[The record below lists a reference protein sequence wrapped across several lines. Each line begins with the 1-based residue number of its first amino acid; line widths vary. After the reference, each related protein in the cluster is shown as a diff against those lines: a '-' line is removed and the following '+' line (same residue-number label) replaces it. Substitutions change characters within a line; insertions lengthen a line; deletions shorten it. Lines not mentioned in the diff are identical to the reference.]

1 MSDFISRNV
10 AFGYQKEAVR
20 GTAIQTAVKW
30 VGKLDFDFLPDIETI
45 DNETGYNHIA
55 GLSGS
60 NIIRR
65 GGAGGF
71 TSLLFDKSIGHHF
84 NLLFGQAPTTTT
96 VAGTGNESVK
106 KHVWALLNN
115 NSHVS
120 YTIHTVE
127 GDVDQ
132 LTYPGAILD
141 ETTIDIV
148 TDDYAKIA
156 SSFMSRKSQ
165 APSTTL
171 VPAYTEENEFLPIHA
186 SVAIVAKGGDLDAS
200 SVLADVTEA
209 HFTASKNPT
218 KRPSISSDSS
228 DPRNTVIA
236 GNLEIK
242 LYYNST
248 TFKAYR
254 DNQTKLALRLK
265 VENTD
270 VTIGADQHPTVFI
283 DVPYTKVKEWTPDYG
298 DTEMSTQTISC
309 PVFLDLATGKFLEGT
324 VINLETSY

>member
-10 AFGYQKEAVR
+10 AFGYQKEVAR
-20 GTAIQTAVKW
+20 GTAIQTAVNW

-60 NIIRR
+60 SIIRR

-71 TSLLFDKSIGHHF
+71 TSLLFDKGIGHHF
-84 NLLFGQAPTTTT
+84 NLLFGQSPTTTA
-96 VAGTGNESVK
+96 VVGQTGVN
-106 KHVWALLNN
+106 KHVWDLLNN
-115 NSHVS
+115 NSHAS

-148 TDDYAKIA
+148 TDDYAKIS

-171 VPAYTEENEFLPIHA
+171 VPAYVEENEFLPIHA
-186 SVAIVAKGGDLDAS
+186 KVFIVNKGGDLDAAT
-200 SVLADVTEA
+200 VVADVTEA

-236 GNLEIK
+236 GNLEIH

-248 TFKAYR
+248 TFKQYR
-254 DNQTKLALRLK
+254 DNQTKLAMRLQLK
-265 VENTD
+265 NTD
-270 VTIGADQHPTVFI
+270 VTIGTSANPTVQI
-283 DVPYTKVKEWTPDYG
+283 DVPYTKVKEWSPDYG
-298 DTEMSTQTISC
+298 DTDMSTQTINC
-309 PVFLDLATGKFLEGT
+309 PVFLDLSTGKFISAT
-324 VINLETSY
+324 VINTATSY